1 MKTFIWV
8 NLYAILVGIGGYI
21 GGLMTGGVVKIIA
34 NDIWIIVKGS
44 VLTIAEVFRKIFG
57 RQ

>member
-8 NLYAILVGIGGYI
+8 ILVGIGGYI

-34 NDIWIIVKGS
+34 DDIWILVKGS
-44 VLTIAEVFRKIFG
+44 VLTIVEVFRKIFG